1 MLTDHS
7 FLTWKK
13 CARKLG
19 YVEIGSD
26 WIGWIMHSY
35 FRNVGFRVEI
45 AWNYLMPFTKP
56 HLTTSARIDPIR
68 PGKTGRMDPTIVK
81 LCTWLM
87 VLTRSSLRPVGRFT
101 FRMVTSASLAN
112 LSSHKT
118 LMLLVSHS
126 LPGWK
131 RLCKF
136 LVQSQITVAFQ
147 MECCCS
153 QLMSIAQTRS
163 TACHTLTC

>member
-13 CARKLG
+13 CARKLR

-56 HLTTSARIDPIR
+56 HLTTSARIDPIS

-81 LCTWLM
+81 LWLQNRSWVWWWCCYPWNEPDQWGIGS
-87 VLTRSSLRPVGRFT
+87 VLELQKCCIKFSEKHCKYYLVNFLRSVWHVITNRSHTSEEFQRPLGST
-101 FRMVTSASLAN
+101 I
-112 LSSHKT
+112 SHCWA
-118 LMLLVSHS
+118 LGA
-126 LPGWK
+126 P
-131 RLCKF
+131 
-136 LVQSQITVAFQ
+136 
-147 MECCCS
+147 
-153 QLMSIAQTRS
+153 RS
-163 TACHTLTC
+163 